1 MKKDRTQDAFLKELT
16 KVPIVQYACERCGLS
31 RQTVY
36 RWRRDDPDFE
46 RRMDVALAEG
56 EELVHDMCESQL
68 LTLIKERNFPAVRY
82 WLSTRHPKYKKLQ
95 VVIEKSPEQ
104 LRKEKYQ
111 HLSDEE
117 LWDRLTENKKQL
129 KDLERQ
135 LEEEDDSDLIQ
146 PTS

>member
-1 MKKDRTQDAFLKELT
+1 MKKNRTQDAFLKELT
-16 KVPIVQYACERCGLS
+16 KIPIVQVACERCGLS

-68 LTLIKERNFPAVRY
+68 LTLIKERNFPAIRY

-95 VVIEKSPEQ
+95 VVIEKSQ
-104 LRKEKYQ
+104 DQILKEKYQ

-117 LWDRLTENKKQL
+117 LYERLIEGKK
-129 KDLERQ
+129 R
-135 LEEEDDSDLIQ
+135 LEELEQQIEEDHGDPIQ